1 MNEKSVIG
9 YGSQFAILLGLLGV
23 GFILSGLVM
32 GLVTAQLL
40 NLPMHKAGEALLK
53 PENIQLAR
61 VFNVVASFIIFFV
74 PAWAVAKISYKKPF
88 QEMGFSAN
96 GSRNQWLV
104 VIFISVSALFL
115 SGALGAL
122 NEIIPMPA
130 AFLKKAREIEAQYKQ
145 SMLAMATMRNGMDY
159 LLSLLVIA
167 IAPAI
172 FEEVLFRG
180 GVQRILVGYTKSA
193 FWGIL
198 ISSIIFSAI
207 HGSYFGFLPRVGLGI
222 VLGLLYYQSKNIWLN
237 IAMHFINNGIVVTQ
251 LYILNRMK
259 KPIEKAMDETM
270 PMWIGL
276 IAIAF
281 LVAAFKAFK
290 NESKKIAAKTDLVR
304 ATNQPET
311 QFNSTEE

>member
-1 MNEKSVIG
+1 MNQKSVIG
-9 YGSQFAILLGLLGV
+9 YGSQFAILLGLLGA
-23 GFILSGLVM
+23 GLMLSGLLM

-40 NLPMHKAGEALLK
+40 HLPISKAGDALLK
-53 PENIQLAR
+53 PENLQLSR
-61 VFNVVASFIIFFV
+61 LLNVLASFIIFFI
-74 PAWAVAKISYKKPF
+74 PAWAVAKISYKKSF
-88 QEMGFSAN
+88 QTMGFNAN
-96 GSRNQWLV
+96 SSRKQWFLV
-104 VIFISVSALFL
+104 VFISVGGLFL

-130 AFLKKAREIEAQYKQ
+130 AFLRKAREIEAQYKQ
-145 SMLAMATMRNGMDY
+145 AMLSMATMRNGVDY

-167 IAPAI
+167 IAPAV

-180 GVQRILVGYTKSA
+180 GVQRIMVGWTKSA

-270 PMWIGL
+270 PIWIGL

-281 LVAAFKAFK
+281 LVVAFKVFK
-290 NESKKIAAKTDLVR
+290 NESKKIAEKTDLVR
-304 ATNQPET
+304 VTNQPET